1 MIRPPPRSTRT
12 DTLFP
17 YTTLFRSVQNLADKL
32 DNKSAGELTEEI
44 RRFGRQ
50 QPAMFLAASAA
61 AGFAAARLLRA
72 GKAARDHEWTN
83 SGSPRESYGGAQTGY
98 SGAGSSMTG
107 VAGVGGEYYPRAG
120 LSHTHR
126 AHKAEGCPQ
135 GQRMARAKHPNAP
148 RP

>member
-1 MIRPPPRSTRT
+1 MRIS
-12 DTLFP
+12 DWSSDVCSSDL
-17 YTTLFRSVQNLADKL
+17 QNLADKL

-83 SGSPRESYGGAQTGY
+83 SGSPRASYGGAQTGS
-98 SGAGSSMTG
+98 SGAGSSRTG
-107 VAGVGGEYYPRAG
+107 GTGGGGDKEPSAGMDGRG
-120 LSHTHR
+120 
-126 AHKAEGCPQ
+126 
-135 GQRMARAKHPNAP
+135 
-148 RP
+148 

>member
-1 MIRPPPRSTRT
+1 MIRRPPRSTRT

-17 YTTLFRSVQNLADKL
+17 YTTLVRSVRSLVRQTAGTVQNLADKL

-107 VAGVGGEYYPRAG
+107 VTGVGREYDKIGR
-120 LSHTHR
+120 T
-126 AHKAEGCPQ
+126 
-135 GQRMARAKHPNAP
+135 NV
-148 RP
+148 